1 MCIRDRFINQWIV
14 CLEKDDIRD
23 IEMLLFQLRKRI
35 EKRIRDNTKNAI
47 GECEFYFASLSSKT
61 IVYKGMVRSEV
72 LSEFY
77 EDLNKEDFEIEKEN
91 AKLWRDYVNGYTNY
105 PEKILFGAKNK

>member
-1 MCIRDRFINQWIV
+1 MDR
-14 CLEKDDIRD
+14 LLRKDDSRD

-61 IVYKGMVRSEV
+61 VV
-72 LSEFY
+72 L
-77 EDLNKEDFEIEKEN
+77 
-91 AKLWRDYVNGYTNY
+91 
-105 PEKILFGAKNK
+105 